1 MISATLPRTHS
12 FWANLATHRATA
24 KTSSDEYELSGRSYE
39 RSGDSSGAFKP
50 SLSKK
55 SRSPFVP
62 PSDTKLKTKI
72 YANRRESPADDDKST
87 MMSHEIDDANSRSS
101 LKDRGD
107 YGVWCKTEIRQTESS
122 RPKQEE
128 V

>member
-24 KTSSDEYELSGRSYE
+24 KTSSAEYELSGHSHE
-39 RSGDSSGAFKP
+39 PSGDSSGAFSP
-50 SLSKK
+50 SLKK

-62 PSDTKLKTKI
+62 PHDTKLRTKI
-72 YANRRESPADDDKST
+72 YANNRRESAPEDDKDAV
-87 MMSHEIDDANSRSS
+87 MGHGMDDATSESS
-101 LKDRGD
+101 LKERE
-107 YGVWCKTEIRQTESS
+107 YGVWYKTEIRQTESS
-122 RPKQEE
+122 RQKRET